1 MSALSPSARPL
12 LALVLAGLL
21 STSCSAEQK
30 GPAVAVPTG
39 SSTAPTEAA
48 TAAPTAAAPPS
59 TAAPST
65 APTPAASATATTM
78 TIASF
83 EYDVPASVRPGE
95 PITVVNQDREAHTV
109 TIDRGAVRLTVPGG
123 GTATFA
129 APSQIGDHRV
139 VCDFHGGMEAVLVV
153 A

>member
-1 MSALSPSARPL
+1 VRALSPSARPL
-12 LALVLAGLL
+12 LVLVLAGLL
-21 STSCSAEQK
+21 STSCSTEQER
-30 GPAVAVPTG
+30 PAAAVPPG
-39 SSTAPTEAA
+39 SSTAPSEAA
-48 TAAPTAAAPPS
+48 TAAAPPS

-65 APTPAASATATTM
+65 APTPAASADDTTM

-129 APSQIGDHRV
+129 APSQVGDHPV
-139 VCDFHGGMEAVLVV
+139 VCDFHGGMQAVLVV